1 MSEFY
6 DDLMSGFNDILDEIR
21 GKKHLKKDVLTIAPA
36 EFEDAYNLAYQDG
49 IHRGHVIVI
58 CRAYKKDMI
67 SLDLAVKAL
76 KEEHDVTGEAD
87 FFEQAK
93 ALGFDFKQYQQVID
107 MFDCEPVTHQICIVA
122 GDRQS
127 GKTDTLSFIANR
139 LEQMSHWTIL
149 RLDPS
154 EPDLIGAAANQLQQS
169 SLKVSV
175 DLDVGAPPKLSITT
189 FEELMRS
196 VPKDQKVLMTLDNAT
211 DTLPIKK
218 FICDFQ
224 ILIGQEYPVFLLM
237 AGLNDEIQAISDDD
251 QLTFLYR
258 APMIRLERKEN
269 R

>member
-6 DDLMSGFNDILDEIR
+6 DNLMSGFNDILDEIR
-21 GKKHLKKDVLTIAPA
+21 GKKHLKKDVISIASV

-76 KEEHDVTGEAD
+76 KEEHDVTDEAD

-93 ALGFDFKQYQQVID
+93 EIGFDFAQYQQVID
-107 MFDCEPVTHQICIVA
+107 MFDCEPITHQICIVV

-139 LEQMSHWTIL
+139 LEQMGNWTIL
-149 RLDPS
+149 QLDSS
-154 EPDLIGAAANQLQQS
+154 ESDLIGVAANQLQQPS
-169 SLKVSV
+169 RKVPV
-175 DLDVGAPPKLSITT
+175 DLDTNTPPKPSIIA

-196 VPKDQKVLMTLDNAT
+196 LPKDQKVLMTLDDVTNIQ
-211 DTLPIKK
+211 PVKK

-224 ILIGQEYPVFLLM
+224 ILIGKEYPVFLLM
-237 AGLNDEIQAISDDD
+237 AGLNDEIQALSDDD

-258 APMIRLERKEN
+258 SPRIVL
-269 R
+269 